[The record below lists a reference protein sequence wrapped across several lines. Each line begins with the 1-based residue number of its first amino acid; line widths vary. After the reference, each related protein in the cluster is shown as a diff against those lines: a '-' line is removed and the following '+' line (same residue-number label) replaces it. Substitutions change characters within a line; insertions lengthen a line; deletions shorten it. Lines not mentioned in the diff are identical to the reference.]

1 MANKH
6 SLTAKK
12 SEELIEMLGKQR
24 EELRNHRFAAA
35 GSRPAD
41 SSSARKG
48 RAQIA
53 RILTEQH
60 ARVQAADA
68 AAFDALNAEIV

>member
-1 MANKH
+1 MAKKL
-6 SLTAKK
+6 SLTEKK
-12 SEELIEMLGKQR
+12 SDELVEMLAKQR
-24 EELRNHRFAAA
+24 EELRTHRFAAA
-35 GSRPAD
+35 GARPAD
-41 SSSARKG
+41 SSSKRKS

-68 AAFDALNAEIV
+68 AEFDAMNTA